1 MALGAERR
9 SVYRMVFAAA
19 GRSVAAGMAL
29 GLAVWGAVATL
40 IRPLLFGVEPWDAPS
55 LGAVAVLLAIAT
67 LLAVFVPAHRAAS
80 VNPVDA
86 LRAE

>member
-1 MALGAERR
+1 MALGAQRR

-29 GLAVWGAVATL
+29 GLAAWGAAATP
-40 IRPLLFGVEPWDAPS
+40 IRPLLFGVEPWDVPT
-55 LGAVAVLLAIAT
+55 LGVVAVVLAIAS
-67 LLAVFVPAHRAAS
+67 LLAVIVPAHRAAS
-80 VNPVDA
+80 VNPMDA